1 MYTKLKI
8 KISFLKRYKYFAMR
22 SLFHHTGF
30 TIIELMV
37 VIAIIGLLAAIAI
50 PNFISYRNKTFCSLA
65 ETDAEHV
72 AAAISDYFGNP
83 NRMNTPQIG
92 DLTLSVINQV
102 DIIGADPN
110 LHITIQ
116 VTDLS
121 HRCPADYQNAHP
133 HWDGNYV
140 FFKEIR

>member
-1 MYTKLKI
+1 
-8 KISFLKRYKYFAMR
+8 MR
-22 SLFHHTGF
+22 SHRMILKKDGF
-30 TIIELMV
+30 TLIELMI
-37 VIAIIGLLAAIAI
+37 VIAIIGLLAAIAV

-72 AAAISDYFGNP
+72 AAAIADYFGNP
-83 NRMNTPQIG
+83 ARRNTPQIG
-92 DLTLSVINQV
+92 DLTISVINQV

-110 LHITIQ
+110 LHITIL

-121 HRCPADYQNAHP
+121 QRCPADYQNAHP
-133 HWDGNYV
+133 HWDGSGA